1 MASSED
7 KGERMAE
14 TQLDQVRE
22 ASDDAEAT
30 VDDLQERSER
40 VGEGI
45 QHAKKRWDDAQK
57 SEDVPSAAGDWEDTE
72 PDDSTGEDPAG
83 FDDPEADED
92 DEDLDAD
99 DE

>member
-7 KGERMAE
+7 KGDRMAE
-14 TQLDQVRE
+14 TQLDRVRE
-22 ASDDAEAT
+22 ASDDAEAA
-30 VDDLQERSER
+30 VDELEERSER

-45 QHAKKRWDDAQK
+45 QHAKKRWDEAQS
-57 SEDVPSAAGDWEDTE
+57 SEGVPSAAGDWEDSE

-92 DEDLDAD
+92 DDDPDAD

>member
-1 MASSED
+1 MT
-7 KGERMAE
+7 E
-14 TQLDQVRE
+14 THVDRVEE
-22 ASDDAEAT
+22 ASKAAEAD
-30 VDDLQERSER
+30 VDELAQRNEKL
-40 VGEGI
+40 GEGI
-45 QHAKKRWDDAQK
+45 QHAKKRWQDAQQ
-57 SEDVPSAAGDWEDTE
+57 SEGVPTAAGDWEDTE